1 VLVAVVVDEV
11 ELDSKEEVL
20 VEMEEALV
28 EIELEIAGVV

>member
-11 ELDSKEEVL
+11 ELDSKEEAL